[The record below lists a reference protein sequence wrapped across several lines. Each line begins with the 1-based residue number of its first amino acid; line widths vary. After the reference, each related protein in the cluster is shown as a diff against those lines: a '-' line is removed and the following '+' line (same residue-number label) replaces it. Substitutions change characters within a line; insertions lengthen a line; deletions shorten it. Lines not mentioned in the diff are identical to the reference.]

1 MFNMIKEFKY
11 SFILKHNLMHYDLIS
26 YKLSKCL
33 YLNLFHVKYLVIKVD
48 ICSNTFIQLV
58 FLLFPQKQEVNDD
71 LGACVLKL
79 QIV

>member
-33 YLNLFHVKYLVIKVD
+33 YLNLFHVKYLVIKVH
-48 ICSNTFIQLV
+48 ICSNTVHSTYRLA
-58 FLLFPQKQEVNDD
+58 FPSKTRSQ
-71 LGACVLKL
+71 
-79 QIV
+79 